1 MSNDADDVQRSA
13 DKARLRAFWN
23 GPMDEPFI
31 MERINFHCDCDVFLP
46 TVGSRIGLVVRSL
59 LMGASRAIPPSRL
72 KLAVLRLTGLKI
84 GSNVYVS
91 PGVVIDPLWPG
102 LVEIGDGV
110 ILGLGCRILS
120 HECTVNEFRIGRTRI
135 GRKSVIGAGSTL
147 RAGVTIGERVTV
159 GCNSYV
165 NRDIPDGHTV
175 GGVPAKPLA
184 GSVKEDRNE

>member
-1 MSNDADDVQRSA
+1 
-13 DKARLRAFWN
+13 
-23 GPMDEPFI
+23 MDEPFI
-31 MERINFHCDCDVFLP
+31 MERISFHCDCDVFLP
-46 TVGSRIGLVVRSL
+46 TAGSRIGLVVRSL
-59 LMGASRAIPPSRL
+59 LMGVSRAIPPSRL

-84 GSNVYVS
+84 GPKVYVS
-91 PGVVIDPLWPG
+91 PGVVIDPLWPR

-120 HECTVNEFRIGRTRI
+120 HECNVKDFRIGRTRI
-135 GRKSVIGAGSTL
+135 GRQSVIGAGSTI

-175 GGVPAKPLA
+175 GGVPARPLGVSA
-184 GSVKEDRNE
+184 KEGGNE